1 MTKDH
6 QTLRICDLFAGNYQI
21 PPYQRNFAWTYKEI
35 EQLIQ
40 DIEDSCKDAK
50 DRYYIGTL
58 VVDTKNNII
67 DGQQRSTALTL
78 IALALQN
85 DYGETL
91 LNHIPINF
99 PARKGSNETLQKL
112 YKGELPEEDD
122 EIKRGYHDA
131 KEGLKNVENI
141 ERFTHCLLYQVFI
154 FQSILPEHL
163 DLNLYFER
171 FNSRGEQLEAHEI
184 IKAQMMAK
192 LEEAD
197 AQRFAEIWDACS
209 EFEVPVIRGLKLSNT
224 KQKEVT
230 LNKNEADASLVQ
242 VSVES
247 DSKLSILDA
256 LKEDQNSD
264 VVGQEDRVDAGNY
277 TSIINFETLL
287 LYCIG
292 IDKGD
297 DASSVQLDDKKLLQ
311 VFDLKDKSSSWVMDF
326 LAELL
331 CLRELFDTYI
341 IKNDRDIS
349 SSGET
354 HWVLKK
360 IKIGD
365 KNQSLVN
372 TFEDSLNKKIIML
385 QSMFAVT
392 YTANRDSRWLYEA
405 MQFLYHHVYSYFD
418 NEELGQLFLDKLEG
432 LAIAYAKERLFSDDA
447 CQIKSYHEEVPV
459 YAFNFVD
466 YVLWDNRE
474 ELKDQFFDADHF
486 RFTYRRSIEHWYPQN
501 PDAESKQERLDDE
514 TLHAFSN
521 LAITTGSQN
530 SKFSNLIPAAKYNQ
544 WEEIFNRQSLKL
556 QWMAKITDSNGWDKE
571 QIDRMTIEIEELV
584 SDFINTHQKG
594 W

>member
-40 DIEDSCKDAK
+40 DIEDSCEDAK

-85 DYGETL
+85 DYEQAIL
-91 LNHIPINF
+91 SHIPISF
-99 PARKGSNETLQKL
+99 PARKDSNETLQKL
-112 YKGELPEEDD
+112 YKSELPEEDD
-122 EIKRGYHDA
+122 EIKRGYICA
-131 KEGLKNVENI
+131 KEGLKKVENI
-141 ERFTHCLLYQVFI
+141 DQFSHYLLHQVFI

-184 IKAQMMAK
+184 IKAQMMVK
-192 LEEAD
+192 LEEDD
-197 AQRFAEIWDACS
+197 AQKFAEIWDACS
-209 EFEVPVIRGLKLSNT
+209 ELEIPIIKS
-224 KQKEVT
+224 
-230 LNKNEADASLVQ
+230 KNDDNASPAQ
-242 VSVES
+242 SSFES
-247 DSKLSILDA
+247 DSKISILDA
-256 LKEDQNSD
+256 LKEDQDSN
-264 VVGQEDRVDAGNY
+264 VVGQEDKLDAGNY
-277 TSIINFETLL
+277 SPIINFETLL

-292 IDKGD
+292 IDRGD
-297 DASSVQLDDKKLLQ
+297 DASNVQLDDKKLLQ
-311 VFDLKDKSSSWVMDF
+311 VFDLEDKSSSWVIDF
-326 LAELL
+326 SDELL

-341 IKNDRDIS
+341 IKNDRGIS
-349 SSGET
+349 SSGEA
-354 HWVLKK
+354 HWKLKK

-392 YTANRDSRWLYEA
+392 FTANRDSRWLYEV
-405 MQFLYHHVYSYFD
+405 MQFLYQLDVHILD
-418 NEELGQLFLDKLEG
+418 QEELGQLFVDKLEG
-432 LAIAYAKERLFSDDA
+432 MAIAYAKERLFSDDA
-447 CQIKSYHEEVPV
+447 CKIKSYQEEVPI

-474 ELKDQFFDADHF
+474 EIKEQFFDADHF
-486 RFTYRRSIEHWYPQN
+486 RFTYRRSIEHWYSQN
-501 PDAESKQERLDDE
+501 PDAESKRERLDDE

-530 SKFSNLIPAAKYNQ
+530 SKFSNLSPESKFKEWKA
-544 WEEIFNRQSLKL
+544 IFNRQSLKL

-571 QIDRMTIEIEELV
+571 QIDRMTVEIEELV

-594 W
+594 WQFLG

>member
-6 QTLRICDLFAGNYQI
+6 QTLRICDLFAGNYHI

-40 DIEDSCKDAK
+40 DIEDSCKDTK

-85 DYGETL
+85 DYEKAIL
-91 LNHIPINF
+91 SHIPISF

-112 YKGELPEEDD
+112 YKGEIPEEDD

-131 KEGLKNVENI
+131 KEGLKKVENI
-141 ERFTHCLLYQVFI
+141 EQFTQYLLHQVSI

-192 LEEAD
+192 LEED
-197 AQRFAEIWDACS
+197 YAQNFAEIWDACS
-209 EFEVPVIRGLKLSNT
+209 ELEIPIIKS
-224 KQKEVT
+224 
-230 LNKNEADASLVQ
+230 KNDDNASPAQ
-242 VSVES
+242 SSFES

-256 LKEDQNSD
+256 LKEDQNRD
-264 VVGQEDRVDAGNY
+264 VVGREEKAEFSNY
-277 TSIINFETLL
+277 TPIINFETLL

-292 IDKGD
+292 IVKGD

-331 CLRELFDTYI
+331 CLRQLFDTYI

-354 HWVLKK
+354 HWVLRKK
-360 IKIGD
+360 IKIGN
-365 KNQSLVN
+365 KKRSIVN
-372 TFEDSLNKKIIML
+372 LFEDSLNKKIIML

-392 YTANRDSRWLYEA
+392 FTANRDSRWLYEV
-405 MQFLYHHVYSYFD
+405 MQFLYQHDDCVLD
-418 NEELGQLFLDKLEG
+418 QEELGQLFVNKLESM
-432 LAIAYAKERLFSDDA
+432 AIAYAKKSRIFSDNA
-447 CQIKSYHEEVPV
+447 CTKIRSYQEVPI

-474 ELKDQFFDADHF
+474 ELKERFFDADNF

-501 PDAESKQERLDDE
+501 PDKESKLERLDDE
-514 TLHAFSN
+514 TLHAFGN

-530 SKFSNLIPAAKYNQ
+530 SKFSNLTPAAKYNQ

-556 QWMAKITDSNGWDKE
+556 QWMAKITDSNGWDKD
-571 QIDRMTIEIEELV
+571 QIDRMTVEIEELV

-594 W
+594 WQFLH